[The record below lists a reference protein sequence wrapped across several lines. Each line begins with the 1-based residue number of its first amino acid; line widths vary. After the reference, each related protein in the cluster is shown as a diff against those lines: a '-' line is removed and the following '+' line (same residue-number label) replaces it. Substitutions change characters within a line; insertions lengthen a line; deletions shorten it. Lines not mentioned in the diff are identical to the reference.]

1 MKVGPHAGANNT
13 HKDSPKRRRAASP
26 DYFFGEREAR
36 ASALRALQPANQ
48 NFSMMMAKLLVN
60 ILMAMAKRMTLKN
73 FFIM

>member
-1 MKVGPHAGANNT
+1 MECGPALGWGQSNT

-26 DYFFGEREAR
+26 SYFFGKTEALKPP
-36 ASALRALQPANQ
+36 ASAVNQ

-73 FFIM
+73 FFMM